1 MEIEF
6 SEEKYQNMLAKL
18 FVRFPS
24 FQKDGA
30 SAYKPGIAKMEFM
43 NEGREVAFT
52 QADGKIMLTDKVE
65 TEEEYSVFKL
75 YKK

>member
-1 MEIEF
+1 LTQTKECI
-6 SEEKYQNMLAKL
+6 Y
-18 FVRFPS
+18 FVARGGLNYAIPCE
-24 FQKDGA
+24 QE
-30 SAYKPGIAKMEFM
+30 IAKMEFM

-52 QADGKIMLTDKVE
+52 QAAGKIMLTDKTE